1 VNAQGQLIK
10 IPPARV
16 GLSTTS
22 VYPESTSSAFELAR
36 RLGYDGVE
44 IMVGIDPVAADID
57 AVEKLRDYHEVP
69 VLAIHSPC
77 LLITQR
83 VWGTDPWAKL
93 ERSAEAA
100 LRLDADVVVVHPPF
114 RWQRDYARG
123 FVEGV
128 RRLAEATGILFCVEN
143 MYPWRTP
150 GGELKAYVP
159 GWDPT
164 DLDYADLTLDLSH
177 ASTAGQQS
185 IDLVRSW
192 GSRLRHVHLTDGT
205 GSVKDEHLVPGR
217 GDQRAGECCSTSLS
231 GILPG
236 TSSWRSIRARVAPA
250 HSGKPTSPSRWP
262 LRGYTW
268 QRPSIPHTPW
278 TQPGL
283 PARSELRRRTRRAGV
298 RLKGHPANCQL
309 RRTPSRPDH
318 GAQSSR
324 GRARVA
330 WRPTQRAAPP
340 RPRCRPRPGRCG
352 PALRSSG
359 RRSQPLE
366 KELSAGAGRWV
377 ELAGEL
383 LAGACLPSPASRL
396 LPERDLLIMKF

>member
-1 VNAQGQLIK
+1 MNSEGQLIK

-16 GLSTTS
+16 GLSTAA

-100 LRLDADVVVVHPPF
+100 RRLNAGVVVVHPPF

-128 RRLAEATGILFCVEN
+128 RRLAESTGILFSVEN

-150 GGELKAYVP
+150 GGGELKAYVP

-164 DLDYADLTLDLSH
+164 DLDYDDLTLDLSH

-205 GSVKDEHLVPGR
+205 GSAKDEHLVPGR
-217 GDQRAGECCSTSLS
+217 GDQEAGRVLQYLAERNFSGHVVLEVNSRKSGTRAQREADLAESLAF
-231 GILPG
+231 
-236 TSSWRSIRARVAPA
+236 ARL
-250 HSGKPTSPSRWP
+250 H
-262 LRGYTW
+262 L
-268 QRPSIPHTPW
+268 
-278 TQPGL
+278 
-283 PARSELRRRTRRAGV
+283 
-298 RLKGHPANCQL
+298 
-309 RRTPSRPDH
+309 
-318 GAQSSR
+318 
-324 GRARVA
+324 
-330 WRPTQRAAPP
+330 AAPIHASYAVDAAGTA
-340 RPRCRPRPGRCG
+340 R
-352 PALRSSG
+352 AL
-359 RRSQPLE
+359 
-366 KELSAGAGRWV
+366 
-377 ELAGEL
+377 
-383 LAGACLPSPASRL
+383 
-396 LPERDLLIMKF
+396 